1 MQLEIVETPL
11 DARALEAR
19 VAHPSCGAVLSFVG
33 LVRDHHAGRA
43 VTGLDYQAYPAMCQK
58 VAQQIGAEIA
68 DRWPSARVTV
78 AHRVGSLAIGEA
90 SIVIATAA
98 PHRVE
103 AYEASRYCI
112 DRIKAILPVWKRE
125 HYIDGEAQ
133 WVSNPEFQ
141 PEEARTPCSPS

>member
-1 MQLEIVETPL
+1 MQLEITDAVL
-11 DARALEAR
+11 DARALEQR
-19 VAHPSCGAVLSFVG
+19 VSHPSCGAILTFVG
-33 LVRDHHAGRA
+33 LVRDNHAGRQ
-43 VTGLDYQAYPAMCQK
+43 VTGLDYQAYPTMCQRI
-58 VAQQIGAEIA
+58 ATRIGGEISE
-68 DRWPSARVTV
+68 RWPGARVAL

-125 HYIDGEAQ
+125 HYVDGEPQ
-133 WVSNPEFQ
+133 WVSNAEF
-141 PEEARTPCSPS
+141 TTDPS

>member
-1 MQLEIVETPL
+1 MQIEILEAPL
-11 DARALEAR
+11 DPRALEAR

-33 LVRDHHAGRA
+33 LVRDHHAGRG
-43 VTGLDYQAYPAMCQK
+43 VRSLDYQAYPALCAK
-58 VAQQIGAEIA
+58 VAEQIGAEIA
-68 DRWPSARVTV
+68 ARWPGARIAV

-98 PHRVE
+98 PNRVE

-125 HYIDGEAQ
+125 HYVEGEAE
-133 WVSNPEFQ
+133 WVSNAEFTA
-141 PEEARTPCSPS
+141 EEA